1 MKNTK
6 TKSIV
11 ALAIVLVLTVV
22 FGIVGVT
29 GMSFQGGLWKLLP
42 WLPTTNA
49 DAWPQAISLGLD
61 LRGGVYVEYSAEA
74 PEGNDANFS
83 DLLDATVSAIQSR
96 LTDKGYAESTVQ
108 VLGTSGIRVEIPDVS
123 DPSEILNLIGEPA
136 LLEFKDP
143 DGNTFMTGSD
153 VRLAQAAMT
162 QDGQW
167 AISFQLT
174 SAGTKLFADM
184 TSQNIGKTLGIYLDG
199 EKLMAPTVQSAITG
213 GSGQITGNFTM
224 DRAQTIAA
232 QIQSG
237 ALPLVLTQQK
247 VDTVSATLGDN
258 ALSTSVFAAIIG
270 IALVMLIMIVRYRLN
285 GVVASWALCIY
296 TIVLF
301 WVLAV
306 FPGIQLTLPGIAGI
320 VLGIGMAVDANV
332 VIFERFN
339 EEVRAGRSL
348 KVALKTGFHNALSA
362 IIDANVTTI
371 IAAIVL
377 MIFGT
382 GSVQGFAK
390 TLLLGVIVSLFSAL
404 LVTRFLMKQFIQLKN
419 WNALSPPAF
428 SLQRRP
434 SNMTIKNYSKQC
446 LMISAGIMVLALLL
460 SLFGMGI
467 NVGIDFSGG
476 MSMQYTMGEAVTQ
489 SDIEGVL
496 NGIGLKDYAVSVQ
509 GTGKDSINIR
519 IKAIDEDGV
528 QGVQASITEAL
539 QAKYPNAAIYGD
551 VNYVGPVAGA
561 TLLRNAFLS
570 VLIAALCMLIYIAIR
585 FDFNSGAAAVLGL
598 VHDVLIMLSFMVIL
612 RSFVQMNSSFIAAML
627 TIVGYSINNTIIIF
641 DRIRENARKMPSSTP
656 RVDVVNR
663 SIKEC
668 LGRTINTTLTT
679 LVTIVCLYI
688 FGVSSI
694 REFALPIIVGII
706 SGVYSANMINGYVW
720 AFLEEKKRA
729 KKAAKA

>member
-1 MKNTK
+1 
-6 TKSIV
+6 
-11 ALAIVLVLTVV
+11 
-22 FGIVGVT
+22 
-29 GMSFQGGLWKLLP
+29 
-42 WLPTTNA
+42 
-49 DAWPQAISLGLD
+49 
-61 LRGGVYVEYSAEA
+61 
-74 PEGNDANFS
+74 
-83 DLLDATVSAIQSR
+83 
-96 LTDKGYAESTVQ
+96 
-108 VLGTSGIRVEIPDVS
+108 
-123 DPSEILNLIGEPA
+123 
-136 LLEFKDP
+136 
-143 DGNTFMTGSD
+143 
-153 VRLAQAAMT
+153 
-162 QDGQW
+162 
-167 AISFQLT
+167 
-174 SAGTKLFADM
+174 
-184 TSQNIGKTLGIYLDG
+184 
-199 EKLMAPTVQSAITG
+199 
-213 GSGQITGNFTM
+213 
-224 DRAQTIAA
+224 
-232 QIQSG
+232 
-237 ALPLVLTQQK
+237 
-247 VDTVSATLGDN
+247 
-258 ALSTSVFAAIIG
+258 
-270 IALVMLIMIVRYRLN
+270 
-285 GVVASWALCIY
+285 
-296 TIVLF
+296 
-301 WVLAV
+301 
-306 FPGIQLTLPGIAGI
+306 
-320 VLGIGMAVDANV
+320 
-332 VIFERFN
+332 
-339 EEVRAGRSL
+339 
-348 KVALKTGFHNALSA
+348 
-362 IIDANVTTI
+362 
-371 IAAIVL
+371 
-377 MIFGT
+377 
-382 GSVQGFAK
+382 
-390 TLLLGVIVSLFSAL
+390 
-404 LVTRFLMKQFIQLKN
+404 
-419 WNALSPPAF
+419 
-428 SLQRRP
+428 
-434 SNMTIKNYSKQC
+434 MTIKNYSKQC

-460 SLFGMGI
+460 SLFGLGI

-656 RVDVVNR
+656 RADVVNR

-720 AFLEEKKRA
+720 AFLEEKRKGR
-729 KKAAKA
+729 KTPAKAKVA

>member
-1 MKNTK
+1 
-6 TKSIV
+6 
-11 ALAIVLVLTVV
+11 
-22 FGIVGVT
+22 
-29 GMSFQGGLWKLLP
+29 
-42 WLPTTNA
+42 
-49 DAWPQAISLGLD
+49 
-61 LRGGVYVEYSAEA
+61 
-74 PEGNDANFS
+74 
-83 DLLDATVSAIQSR
+83 
-96 LTDKGYAESTVQ
+96 
-108 VLGTSGIRVEIPDVS
+108 
-123 DPSEILNLIGEPA
+123 
-136 LLEFKDP
+136 
-143 DGNTFMTGSD
+143 
-153 VRLAQAAMT
+153 
-162 QDGQW
+162 
-167 AISFQLT
+167 
-174 SAGTKLFADM
+174 
-184 TSQNIGKTLGIYLDG
+184 
-199 EKLMAPTVQSAITG
+199 
-213 GSGQITGNFTM
+213 
-224 DRAQTIAA
+224 
-232 QIQSG
+232 
-237 ALPLVLTQQK
+237 
-247 VDTVSATLGDN
+247 
-258 ALSTSVFAAIIG
+258 
-270 IALVMLIMIVRYRLN
+270 
-285 GVVASWALCIY
+285 
-296 TIVLF
+296 
-301 WVLAV
+301 
-306 FPGIQLTLPGIAGI
+306 
-320 VLGIGMAVDANV
+320 
-332 VIFERFN
+332 
-339 EEVRAGRSL
+339 
-348 KVALKTGFHNALSA
+348 
-362 IIDANVTTI
+362 
-371 IAAIVL
+371 
-377 MIFGT
+377 
-382 GSVQGFAK
+382 
-390 TLLLGVIVSLFSAL
+390 
-404 LVTRFLMKQFIQLKN
+404 
-419 WNALSPPAF
+419 
-428 SLQRRP
+428 
-434 SNMTIKNYSKQC
+434 MTIKNYSKQC

-585 FDFNSGAAAVLGL
+585 FDFNSGAAAGLGL

>member
-1 MKNTK
+1 
-6 TKSIV
+6 
-11 ALAIVLVLTVV
+11 
-22 FGIVGVT
+22 
-29 GMSFQGGLWKLLP
+29 
-42 WLPTTNA
+42 
-49 DAWPQAISLGLD
+49 
-61 LRGGVYVEYSAEA
+61 
-74 PEGNDANFS
+74 
-83 DLLDATVSAIQSR
+83 
-96 LTDKGYAESTVQ
+96 
-108 VLGTSGIRVEIPDVS
+108 
-123 DPSEILNLIGEPA
+123 
-136 LLEFKDP
+136 
-143 DGNTFMTGSD
+143 
-153 VRLAQAAMT
+153 
-162 QDGQW
+162 
-167 AISFQLT
+167 
-174 SAGTKLFADM
+174 
-184 TSQNIGKTLGIYLDG
+184 
-199 EKLMAPTVQSAITG
+199 
-213 GSGQITGNFTM
+213 
-224 DRAQTIAA
+224 
-232 QIQSG
+232 
-237 ALPLVLTQQK
+237 
-247 VDTVSATLGDN
+247 
-258 ALSTSVFAAIIG
+258 
-270 IALVMLIMIVRYRLN
+270 
-285 GVVASWALCIY
+285 
-296 TIVLF
+296 
-301 WVLAV
+301 
-306 FPGIQLTLPGIAGI
+306 
-320 VLGIGMAVDANV
+320 
-332 VIFERFN
+332 
-339 EEVRAGRSL
+339 
-348 KVALKTGFHNALSA
+348 
-362 IIDANVTTI
+362 
-371 IAAIVL
+371 
-377 MIFGT
+377 
-382 GSVQGFAK
+382 
-390 TLLLGVIVSLFSAL
+390 
-404 LVTRFLMKQFIQLKN
+404 
-419 WNALSPPAF
+419 
-428 SLQRRP
+428 
-434 SNMTIKNYSKQC
+434 MTIKNYSKQC

-460 SLFGMGI
+460 SLFGLGI

-539 QAKYPNAAIYGD
+539 QTKYPNAAIYGD

>member
-1 MKNTK
+1 M
-6 TKSIV
+6 
-11 ALAIVLVLTVV
+11 TV
-22 FGIVGVT
+22 
-29 GMSFQGGLWKLLP
+29 
-42 WLPTTNA
+42 
-49 DAWPQAISLGLD
+49 
-61 LRGGVYVEYSAEA
+61 
-74 PEGNDANFS
+74 
-83 DLLDATVSAIQSR
+83 
-96 LTDKGYAESTVQ
+96 
-108 VLGTSGIRVEIPDVS
+108 
-123 DPSEILNLIGEPA
+123 
-136 LLEFKDP
+136 
-143 DGNTFMTGSD
+143 
-153 VRLAQAAMT
+153 
-162 QDGQW
+162 
-167 AISFQLT
+167 
-174 SAGTKLFADM
+174 
-184 TSQNIGKTLGIYLDG
+184 
-199 EKLMAPTVQSAITG
+199 
-213 GSGQITGNFTM
+213 
-224 DRAQTIAA
+224 
-232 QIQSG
+232 
-237 ALPLVLTQQK
+237 
-247 VDTVSATLGDN
+247 
-258 ALSTSVFAAIIG
+258 
-270 IALVMLIMIVRYRLN
+270 
-285 GVVASWALCIY
+285 
-296 TIVLF
+296 
-301 WVLAV
+301 
-306 FPGIQLTLPGIAGI
+306 
-320 VLGIGMAVDANV
+320 
-332 VIFERFN
+332 
-339 EEVRAGRSL
+339 
-348 KVALKTGFHNALSA
+348 
-362 IIDANVTTI
+362 
-371 IAAIVL
+371 
-377 MIFGT
+377 
-382 GSVQGFAK
+382 
-390 TLLLGVIVSLFSAL
+390 
-404 LVTRFLMKQFIQLKN
+404 
-419 WNALSPPAF
+419 
-428 SLQRRP
+428 
-434 SNMTIKNYSKQC
+434 KNYSKQC

-679 LVTIVCLYI
+679 LVTIVSLYI

-729 KKAAKA
+729 RKAAKA

>member
-1 MKNTK
+1 
-6 TKSIV
+6 
-11 ALAIVLVLTVV
+11 
-22 FGIVGVT
+22 
-29 GMSFQGGLWKLLP
+29 
-42 WLPTTNA
+42 
-49 DAWPQAISLGLD
+49 
-61 LRGGVYVEYSAEA
+61 
-74 PEGNDANFS
+74 
-83 DLLDATVSAIQSR
+83 
-96 LTDKGYAESTVQ
+96 
-108 VLGTSGIRVEIPDVS
+108 
-123 DPSEILNLIGEPA
+123 
-136 LLEFKDP
+136 
-143 DGNTFMTGSD
+143 
-153 VRLAQAAMT
+153 
-162 QDGQW
+162 
-167 AISFQLT
+167 
-174 SAGTKLFADM
+174 
-184 TSQNIGKTLGIYLDG
+184 
-199 EKLMAPTVQSAITG
+199 
-213 GSGQITGNFTM
+213 
-224 DRAQTIAA
+224 
-232 QIQSG
+232 
-237 ALPLVLTQQK
+237 
-247 VDTVSATLGDN
+247 
-258 ALSTSVFAAIIG
+258 
-270 IALVMLIMIVRYRLN
+270 
-285 GVVASWALCIY
+285 
-296 TIVLF
+296 
-301 WVLAV
+301 
-306 FPGIQLTLPGIAGI
+306 
-320 VLGIGMAVDANV
+320 
-332 VIFERFN
+332 
-339 EEVRAGRSL
+339 
-348 KVALKTGFHNALSA
+348 
-362 IIDANVTTI
+362 
-371 IAAIVL
+371 
-377 MIFGT
+377 
-382 GSVQGFAK
+382 
-390 TLLLGVIVSLFSAL
+390 
-404 LVTRFLMKQFIQLKN
+404 
-419 WNALSPPAF
+419 
-428 SLQRRP
+428 
-434 SNMTIKNYSKQC
+434 MTIKNYSKQC

-612 RSFVQMNSSFIAAML
+612 RSFVQMNSTFIAAML

-729 KKAAKA
+729 RKAAKA

>member
-1 MKNTK
+1 
-6 TKSIV
+6 
-11 ALAIVLVLTVV
+11 
-22 FGIVGVT
+22 
-29 GMSFQGGLWKLLP
+29 
-42 WLPTTNA
+42 
-49 DAWPQAISLGLD
+49 
-61 LRGGVYVEYSAEA
+61 
-74 PEGNDANFS
+74 
-83 DLLDATVSAIQSR
+83 
-96 LTDKGYAESTVQ
+96 
-108 VLGTSGIRVEIPDVS
+108 
-123 DPSEILNLIGEPA
+123 
-136 LLEFKDP
+136 
-143 DGNTFMTGSD
+143 
-153 VRLAQAAMT
+153 
-162 QDGQW
+162 
-167 AISFQLT
+167 
-174 SAGTKLFADM
+174 
-184 TSQNIGKTLGIYLDG
+184 
-199 EKLMAPTVQSAITG
+199 
-213 GSGQITGNFTM
+213 
-224 DRAQTIAA
+224 
-232 QIQSG
+232 
-237 ALPLVLTQQK
+237 
-247 VDTVSATLGDN
+247 
-258 ALSTSVFAAIIG
+258 
-270 IALVMLIMIVRYRLN
+270 
-285 GVVASWALCIY
+285 
-296 TIVLF
+296 
-301 WVLAV
+301 
-306 FPGIQLTLPGIAGI
+306 
-320 VLGIGMAVDANV
+320 
-332 VIFERFN
+332 
-339 EEVRAGRSL
+339 
-348 KVALKTGFHNALSA
+348 
-362 IIDANVTTI
+362 
-371 IAAIVL
+371 
-377 MIFGT
+377 
-382 GSVQGFAK
+382 
-390 TLLLGVIVSLFSAL
+390 
-404 LVTRFLMKQFIQLKN
+404 
-419 WNALSPPAF
+419 
-428 SLQRRP
+428 
-434 SNMTIKNYSKQC
+434 MTIKNYSKQC

-539 QAKYPNAAIYGD
+539 QAKYPNASIYGD

>member
-1 MKNTK
+1 
-6 TKSIV
+6 
-11 ALAIVLVLTVV
+11 
-22 FGIVGVT
+22 
-29 GMSFQGGLWKLLP
+29 
-42 WLPTTNA
+42 
-49 DAWPQAISLGLD
+49 
-61 LRGGVYVEYSAEA
+61 
-74 PEGNDANFS
+74 
-83 DLLDATVSAIQSR
+83 
-96 LTDKGYAESTVQ
+96 
-108 VLGTSGIRVEIPDVS
+108 
-123 DPSEILNLIGEPA
+123 
-136 LLEFKDP
+136 
-143 DGNTFMTGSD
+143 
-153 VRLAQAAMT
+153 
-162 QDGQW
+162 
-167 AISFQLT
+167 
-174 SAGTKLFADM
+174 
-184 TSQNIGKTLGIYLDG
+184 
-199 EKLMAPTVQSAITG
+199 
-213 GSGQITGNFTM
+213 
-224 DRAQTIAA
+224 
-232 QIQSG
+232 
-237 ALPLVLTQQK
+237 
-247 VDTVSATLGDN
+247 
-258 ALSTSVFAAIIG
+258 
-270 IALVMLIMIVRYRLN
+270 
-285 GVVASWALCIY
+285 
-296 TIVLF
+296 
-301 WVLAV
+301 
-306 FPGIQLTLPGIAGI
+306 
-320 VLGIGMAVDANV
+320 
-332 VIFERFN
+332 
-339 EEVRAGRSL
+339 
-348 KVALKTGFHNALSA
+348 
-362 IIDANVTTI
+362 
-371 IAAIVL
+371 
-377 MIFGT
+377 
-382 GSVQGFAK
+382 
-390 TLLLGVIVSLFSAL
+390 
-404 LVTRFLMKQFIQLKN
+404 
-419 WNALSPPAF
+419 
-428 SLQRRP
+428 
-434 SNMTIKNYSKQC
+434 MTIKNYSKQC

-570 VLIAALCMLIYIAIR
+570 VLIAALRVLIYIAIR

>member
-1 MKNTK
+1 
-6 TKSIV
+6 
-11 ALAIVLVLTVV
+11 
-22 FGIVGVT
+22 
-29 GMSFQGGLWKLLP
+29 
-42 WLPTTNA
+42 
-49 DAWPQAISLGLD
+49 
-61 LRGGVYVEYSAEA
+61 
-74 PEGNDANFS
+74 
-83 DLLDATVSAIQSR
+83 
-96 LTDKGYAESTVQ
+96 
-108 VLGTSGIRVEIPDVS
+108 
-123 DPSEILNLIGEPA
+123 
-136 LLEFKDP
+136 
-143 DGNTFMTGSD
+143 
-153 VRLAQAAMT
+153 
-162 QDGQW
+162 
-167 AISFQLT
+167 
-174 SAGTKLFADM
+174 
-184 TSQNIGKTLGIYLDG
+184 
-199 EKLMAPTVQSAITG
+199 
-213 GSGQITGNFTM
+213 
-224 DRAQTIAA
+224 
-232 QIQSG
+232 
-237 ALPLVLTQQK
+237 
-247 VDTVSATLGDN
+247 
-258 ALSTSVFAAIIG
+258 
-270 IALVMLIMIVRYRLN
+270 
-285 GVVASWALCIY
+285 
-296 TIVLF
+296 
-301 WVLAV
+301 
-306 FPGIQLTLPGIAGI
+306 
-320 VLGIGMAVDANV
+320 
-332 VIFERFN
+332 
-339 EEVRAGRSL
+339 
-348 KVALKTGFHNALSA
+348 
-362 IIDANVTTI
+362 
-371 IAAIVL
+371 
-377 MIFGT
+377 
-382 GSVQGFAK
+382 
-390 TLLLGVIVSLFSAL
+390 
-404 LVTRFLMKQFIQLKN
+404 
-419 WNALSPPAF
+419 
-428 SLQRRP
+428 
-434 SNMTIKNYSKQC
+434 MTIKNYSKQC

-663 SIKEC
+663 SINEC

-679 LVTIVCLYI
+679 LVTIVSLYI

>member
-1 MKNTK
+1 M
-6 TKSIV
+6 
-11 ALAIVLVLTVV
+11 TV
-22 FGIVGVT
+22 
-29 GMSFQGGLWKLLP
+29 
-42 WLPTTNA
+42 
-49 DAWPQAISLGLD
+49 
-61 LRGGVYVEYSAEA
+61 
-74 PEGNDANFS
+74 
-83 DLLDATVSAIQSR
+83 
-96 LTDKGYAESTVQ
+96 
-108 VLGTSGIRVEIPDVS
+108 
-123 DPSEILNLIGEPA
+123 
-136 LLEFKDP
+136 
-143 DGNTFMTGSD
+143 
-153 VRLAQAAMT
+153 
-162 QDGQW
+162 
-167 AISFQLT
+167 
-174 SAGTKLFADM
+174 
-184 TSQNIGKTLGIYLDG
+184 
-199 EKLMAPTVQSAITG
+199 
-213 GSGQITGNFTM
+213 
-224 DRAQTIAA
+224 
-232 QIQSG
+232 
-237 ALPLVLTQQK
+237 
-247 VDTVSATLGDN
+247 
-258 ALSTSVFAAIIG
+258 
-270 IALVMLIMIVRYRLN
+270 
-285 GVVASWALCIY
+285 
-296 TIVLF
+296 
-301 WVLAV
+301 
-306 FPGIQLTLPGIAGI
+306 
-320 VLGIGMAVDANV
+320 
-332 VIFERFN
+332 
-339 EEVRAGRSL
+339 
-348 KVALKTGFHNALSA
+348 
-362 IIDANVTTI
+362 
-371 IAAIVL
+371 
-377 MIFGT
+377 
-382 GSVQGFAK
+382 
-390 TLLLGVIVSLFSAL
+390 
-404 LVTRFLMKQFIQLKN
+404 
-419 WNALSPPAF
+419 
-428 SLQRRP
+428 
-434 SNMTIKNYSKQC
+434 KNYSKQC

-476 MSMQYTMGEAVTQ
+476 MSMQYTMGEAITQ

-656 RVDVVNR
+656 RADVVNR

-679 LVTIVCLYI
+679 LVTIVSLYI

>member
-1 MKNTK
+1 
-6 TKSIV
+6 
-11 ALAIVLVLTVV
+11 
-22 FGIVGVT
+22 
-29 GMSFQGGLWKLLP
+29 
-42 WLPTTNA
+42 
-49 DAWPQAISLGLD
+49 
-61 LRGGVYVEYSAEA
+61 
-74 PEGNDANFS
+74 
-83 DLLDATVSAIQSR
+83 
-96 LTDKGYAESTVQ
+96 
-108 VLGTSGIRVEIPDVS
+108 
-123 DPSEILNLIGEPA
+123 
-136 LLEFKDP
+136 
-143 DGNTFMTGSD
+143 
-153 VRLAQAAMT
+153 
-162 QDGQW
+162 
-167 AISFQLT
+167 
-174 SAGTKLFADM
+174 
-184 TSQNIGKTLGIYLDG
+184 
-199 EKLMAPTVQSAITG
+199 
-213 GSGQITGNFTM
+213 
-224 DRAQTIAA
+224 
-232 QIQSG
+232 
-237 ALPLVLTQQK
+237 
-247 VDTVSATLGDN
+247 
-258 ALSTSVFAAIIG
+258 
-270 IALVMLIMIVRYRLN
+270 
-285 GVVASWALCIY
+285 
-296 TIVLF
+296 
-301 WVLAV
+301 
-306 FPGIQLTLPGIAGI
+306 
-320 VLGIGMAVDANV
+320 
-332 VIFERFN
+332 
-339 EEVRAGRSL
+339 
-348 KVALKTGFHNALSA
+348 
-362 IIDANVTTI
+362 
-371 IAAIVL
+371 
-377 MIFGT
+377 
-382 GSVQGFAK
+382 
-390 TLLLGVIVSLFSAL
+390 
-404 LVTRFLMKQFIQLKN
+404 
-419 WNALSPPAF
+419 
-428 SLQRRP
+428 
-434 SNMTIKNYSKQC
+434 MTIKNYSKQC

-688 FGVSSI
+688 FGVFSI

>member
-1 MKNTK
+1 M
-6 TKSIV
+6 
-11 ALAIVLVLTVV
+11 
-22 FGIVGVT
+22 
-29 GMSFQGGLWKLLP
+29 
-42 WLPTTNA
+42 
-49 DAWPQAISLGLD
+49 
-61 LRGGVYVEYSAEA
+61 R
-74 PEGNDANFS
+74 
-83 DLLDATVSAIQSR
+83 
-96 LTDKGYAESTVQ
+96 
-108 VLGTSGIRVEIPDVS
+108 
-123 DPSEILNLIGEPA
+123 
-136 LLEFKDP
+136 
-143 DGNTFMTGSD
+143 
-153 VRLAQAAMT
+153 
-162 QDGQW
+162 
-167 AISFQLT
+167 
-174 SAGTKLFADM
+174 
-184 TSQNIGKTLGIYLDG
+184 
-199 EKLMAPTVQSAITG
+199 
-213 GSGQITGNFTM
+213 
-224 DRAQTIAA
+224 
-232 QIQSG
+232 
-237 ALPLVLTQQK
+237 
-247 VDTVSATLGDN
+247 
-258 ALSTSVFAAIIG
+258 
-270 IALVMLIMIVRYRLN
+270 
-285 GVVASWALCIY
+285 
-296 TIVLF
+296 
-301 WVLAV
+301 
-306 FPGIQLTLPGIAGI
+306 
-320 VLGIGMAVDANV
+320 
-332 VIFERFN
+332 
-339 EEVRAGRSL
+339 
-348 KVALKTGFHNALSA
+348 
-362 IIDANVTTI
+362 
-371 IAAIVL
+371 
-377 MIFGT
+377 
-382 GSVQGFAK
+382 
-390 TLLLGVIVSLFSAL
+390 
-404 LVTRFLMKQFIQLKN
+404 
-419 WNALSPPAF
+419 
-428 SLQRRP
+428 
-434 SNMTIKNYSKQC
+434 
-446 LMISAGIMVLALLL
+446 L

-612 RSFVQMNSSFIAAML
+612 RSFVQNSSFIAAML

>member
-1 MKNTK
+1 
-6 TKSIV
+6 
-11 ALAIVLVLTVV
+11 
-22 FGIVGVT
+22 
-29 GMSFQGGLWKLLP
+29 
-42 WLPTTNA
+42 
-49 DAWPQAISLGLD
+49 
-61 LRGGVYVEYSAEA
+61 
-74 PEGNDANFS
+74 
-83 DLLDATVSAIQSR
+83 
-96 LTDKGYAESTVQ
+96 
-108 VLGTSGIRVEIPDVS
+108 
-123 DPSEILNLIGEPA
+123 
-136 LLEFKDP
+136 
-143 DGNTFMTGSD
+143 
-153 VRLAQAAMT
+153 
-162 QDGQW
+162 
-167 AISFQLT
+167 
-174 SAGTKLFADM
+174 
-184 TSQNIGKTLGIYLDG
+184 
-199 EKLMAPTVQSAITG
+199 
-213 GSGQITGNFTM
+213 
-224 DRAQTIAA
+224 
-232 QIQSG
+232 
-237 ALPLVLTQQK
+237 
-247 VDTVSATLGDN
+247 
-258 ALSTSVFAAIIG
+258 
-270 IALVMLIMIVRYRLN
+270 
-285 GVVASWALCIY
+285 
-296 TIVLF
+296 
-301 WVLAV
+301 
-306 FPGIQLTLPGIAGI
+306 
-320 VLGIGMAVDANV
+320 
-332 VIFERFN
+332 
-339 EEVRAGRSL
+339 
-348 KVALKTGFHNALSA
+348 
-362 IIDANVTTI
+362 
-371 IAAIVL
+371 
-377 MIFGT
+377 
-382 GSVQGFAK
+382 
-390 TLLLGVIVSLFSAL
+390 
-404 LVTRFLMKQFIQLKN
+404 
-419 WNALSPPAF
+419 
-428 SLQRRP
+428 
-434 SNMTIKNYSKQC
+434 MTIKNYSKQC

-539 QAKYPNAAIYGD
+539 QEKYPNAAIYGD

>member
-1 MKNTK
+1 
-6 TKSIV
+6 
-11 ALAIVLVLTVV
+11 
-22 FGIVGVT
+22 
-29 GMSFQGGLWKLLP
+29 
-42 WLPTTNA
+42 
-49 DAWPQAISLGLD
+49 
-61 LRGGVYVEYSAEA
+61 
-74 PEGNDANFS
+74 
-83 DLLDATVSAIQSR
+83 
-96 LTDKGYAESTVQ
+96 
-108 VLGTSGIRVEIPDVS
+108 
-123 DPSEILNLIGEPA
+123 
-136 LLEFKDP
+136 
-143 DGNTFMTGSD
+143 
-153 VRLAQAAMT
+153 
-162 QDGQW
+162 
-167 AISFQLT
+167 
-174 SAGTKLFADM
+174 
-184 TSQNIGKTLGIYLDG
+184 
-199 EKLMAPTVQSAITG
+199 
-213 GSGQITGNFTM
+213 
-224 DRAQTIAA
+224 
-232 QIQSG
+232 
-237 ALPLVLTQQK
+237 
-247 VDTVSATLGDN
+247 
-258 ALSTSVFAAIIG
+258 
-270 IALVMLIMIVRYRLN
+270 
-285 GVVASWALCIY
+285 
-296 TIVLF
+296 
-301 WVLAV
+301 
-306 FPGIQLTLPGIAGI
+306 
-320 VLGIGMAVDANV
+320 
-332 VIFERFN
+332 
-339 EEVRAGRSL
+339 
-348 KVALKTGFHNALSA
+348 
-362 IIDANVTTI
+362 
-371 IAAIVL
+371 
-377 MIFGT
+377 
-382 GSVQGFAK
+382 
-390 TLLLGVIVSLFSAL
+390 
-404 LVTRFLMKQFIQLKN
+404 
-419 WNALSPPAF
+419 
-428 SLQRRP
+428 
-434 SNMTIKNYSKQC
+434 MTIKNYSKQC

-467 NVGIDFSGG
+467 NVGIDFSSG

>member
-1 MKNTK
+1 
-6 TKSIV
+6 
-11 ALAIVLVLTVV
+11 
-22 FGIVGVT
+22 
-29 GMSFQGGLWKLLP
+29 
-42 WLPTTNA
+42 
-49 DAWPQAISLGLD
+49 
-61 LRGGVYVEYSAEA
+61 
-74 PEGNDANFS
+74 
-83 DLLDATVSAIQSR
+83 
-96 LTDKGYAESTVQ
+96 
-108 VLGTSGIRVEIPDVS
+108 
-123 DPSEILNLIGEPA
+123 
-136 LLEFKDP
+136 
-143 DGNTFMTGSD
+143 
-153 VRLAQAAMT
+153 
-162 QDGQW
+162 
-167 AISFQLT
+167 
-174 SAGTKLFADM
+174 
-184 TSQNIGKTLGIYLDG
+184 
-199 EKLMAPTVQSAITG
+199 
-213 GSGQITGNFTM
+213 
-224 DRAQTIAA
+224 
-232 QIQSG
+232 
-237 ALPLVLTQQK
+237 
-247 VDTVSATLGDN
+247 
-258 ALSTSVFAAIIG
+258 
-270 IALVMLIMIVRYRLN
+270 
-285 GVVASWALCIY
+285 
-296 TIVLF
+296 
-301 WVLAV
+301 
-306 FPGIQLTLPGIAGI
+306 
-320 VLGIGMAVDANV
+320 
-332 VIFERFN
+332 
-339 EEVRAGRSL
+339 
-348 KVALKTGFHNALSA
+348 
-362 IIDANVTTI
+362 
-371 IAAIVL
+371 
-377 MIFGT
+377 
-382 GSVQGFAK
+382 
-390 TLLLGVIVSLFSAL
+390 
-404 LVTRFLMKQFIQLKN
+404 
-419 WNALSPPAF
+419 
-428 SLQRRP
+428 
-434 SNMTIKNYSKQC
+434 MTIKNYSKQG

>member
-1 MKNTK
+1 
-6 TKSIV
+6 
-11 ALAIVLVLTVV
+11 
-22 FGIVGVT
+22 
-29 GMSFQGGLWKLLP
+29 
-42 WLPTTNA
+42 
-49 DAWPQAISLGLD
+49 
-61 LRGGVYVEYSAEA
+61 
-74 PEGNDANFS
+74 
-83 DLLDATVSAIQSR
+83 
-96 LTDKGYAESTVQ
+96 
-108 VLGTSGIRVEIPDVS
+108 
-123 DPSEILNLIGEPA
+123 
-136 LLEFKDP
+136 
-143 DGNTFMTGSD
+143 
-153 VRLAQAAMT
+153 
-162 QDGQW
+162 
-167 AISFQLT
+167 
-174 SAGTKLFADM
+174 
-184 TSQNIGKTLGIYLDG
+184 
-199 EKLMAPTVQSAITG
+199 
-213 GSGQITGNFTM
+213 
-224 DRAQTIAA
+224 
-232 QIQSG
+232 
-237 ALPLVLTQQK
+237 
-247 VDTVSATLGDN
+247 
-258 ALSTSVFAAIIG
+258 
-270 IALVMLIMIVRYRLN
+270 
-285 GVVASWALCIY
+285 
-296 TIVLF
+296 
-301 WVLAV
+301 
-306 FPGIQLTLPGIAGI
+306 
-320 VLGIGMAVDANV
+320 
-332 VIFERFN
+332 
-339 EEVRAGRSL
+339 
-348 KVALKTGFHNALSA
+348 
-362 IIDANVTTI
+362 
-371 IAAIVL
+371 
-377 MIFGT
+377 
-382 GSVQGFAK
+382 
-390 TLLLGVIVSLFSAL
+390 
-404 LVTRFLMKQFIQLKN
+404 
-419 WNALSPPAF
+419 
-428 SLQRRP
+428 
-434 SNMTIKNYSKQC
+434 MTIKNYSKQC

-729 KKAAKA
+729 RKAAKS

>member
-1 MKNTK
+1 
-6 TKSIV
+6 
-11 ALAIVLVLTVV
+11 
-22 FGIVGVT
+22 
-29 GMSFQGGLWKLLP
+29 
-42 WLPTTNA
+42 
-49 DAWPQAISLGLD
+49 
-61 LRGGVYVEYSAEA
+61 
-74 PEGNDANFS
+74 
-83 DLLDATVSAIQSR
+83 
-96 LTDKGYAESTVQ
+96 
-108 VLGTSGIRVEIPDVS
+108 
-123 DPSEILNLIGEPA
+123 
-136 LLEFKDP
+136 
-143 DGNTFMTGSD
+143 
-153 VRLAQAAMT
+153 
-162 QDGQW
+162 
-167 AISFQLT
+167 
-174 SAGTKLFADM
+174 
-184 TSQNIGKTLGIYLDG
+184 
-199 EKLMAPTVQSAITG
+199 
-213 GSGQITGNFTM
+213 
-224 DRAQTIAA
+224 
-232 QIQSG
+232 
-237 ALPLVLTQQK
+237 
-247 VDTVSATLGDN
+247 
-258 ALSTSVFAAIIG
+258 
-270 IALVMLIMIVRYRLN
+270 
-285 GVVASWALCIY
+285 
-296 TIVLF
+296 
-301 WVLAV
+301 
-306 FPGIQLTLPGIAGI
+306 
-320 VLGIGMAVDANV
+320 
-332 VIFERFN
+332 
-339 EEVRAGRSL
+339 
-348 KVALKTGFHNALSA
+348 
-362 IIDANVTTI
+362 
-371 IAAIVL
+371 
-377 MIFGT
+377 
-382 GSVQGFAK
+382 
-390 TLLLGVIVSLFSAL
+390 
-404 LVTRFLMKQFIQLKN
+404 
-419 WNALSPPAF
+419 
-428 SLQRRP
+428 
-434 SNMTIKNYSKQC
+434 MTIKNYSKQC

-641 DRIRENARKMPSSTP
+641 ARIRENARKMPSSTP

-679 LVTIVCLYI
+679 LVTIVSLYI

>member
-1 MKNTK
+1 
-6 TKSIV
+6 
-11 ALAIVLVLTVV
+11 
-22 FGIVGVT
+22 
-29 GMSFQGGLWKLLP
+29 
-42 WLPTTNA
+42 
-49 DAWPQAISLGLD
+49 
-61 LRGGVYVEYSAEA
+61 
-74 PEGNDANFS
+74 
-83 DLLDATVSAIQSR
+83 
-96 LTDKGYAESTVQ
+96 
-108 VLGTSGIRVEIPDVS
+108 
-123 DPSEILNLIGEPA
+123 
-136 LLEFKDP
+136 
-143 DGNTFMTGSD
+143 
-153 VRLAQAAMT
+153 
-162 QDGQW
+162 
-167 AISFQLT
+167 
-174 SAGTKLFADM
+174 
-184 TSQNIGKTLGIYLDG
+184 
-199 EKLMAPTVQSAITG
+199 
-213 GSGQITGNFTM
+213 
-224 DRAQTIAA
+224 
-232 QIQSG
+232 
-237 ALPLVLTQQK
+237 
-247 VDTVSATLGDN
+247 
-258 ALSTSVFAAIIG
+258 
-270 IALVMLIMIVRYRLN
+270 
-285 GVVASWALCIY
+285 
-296 TIVLF
+296 
-301 WVLAV
+301 
-306 FPGIQLTLPGIAGI
+306 
-320 VLGIGMAVDANV
+320 
-332 VIFERFN
+332 
-339 EEVRAGRSL
+339 
-348 KVALKTGFHNALSA
+348 
-362 IIDANVTTI
+362 
-371 IAAIVL
+371 
-377 MIFGT
+377 
-382 GSVQGFAK
+382 
-390 TLLLGVIVSLFSAL
+390 
-404 LVTRFLMKQFIQLKN
+404 
-419 WNALSPPAF
+419 
-428 SLQRRP
+428 
-434 SNMTIKNYSKQC
+434 MTIKNYSKQC

-509 GTGKDSINIR
+509 GSNRDSINIR

-679 LVTIVCLYI
+679 LVTIVSLYI

-720 AFLEEKKRA
+720 AFLEEKKRVR
-729 KKAAKA
+729 KAAKA

>member
-1 MKNTK
+1 
-6 TKSIV
+6 
-11 ALAIVLVLTVV
+11 
-22 FGIVGVT
+22 
-29 GMSFQGGLWKLLP
+29 
-42 WLPTTNA
+42 
-49 DAWPQAISLGLD
+49 
-61 LRGGVYVEYSAEA
+61 
-74 PEGNDANFS
+74 
-83 DLLDATVSAIQSR
+83 
-96 LTDKGYAESTVQ
+96 
-108 VLGTSGIRVEIPDVS
+108 
-123 DPSEILNLIGEPA
+123 
-136 LLEFKDP
+136 
-143 DGNTFMTGSD
+143 
-153 VRLAQAAMT
+153 
-162 QDGQW
+162 
-167 AISFQLT
+167 
-174 SAGTKLFADM
+174 
-184 TSQNIGKTLGIYLDG
+184 
-199 EKLMAPTVQSAITG
+199 
-213 GSGQITGNFTM
+213 
-224 DRAQTIAA
+224 
-232 QIQSG
+232 
-237 ALPLVLTQQK
+237 
-247 VDTVSATLGDN
+247 
-258 ALSTSVFAAIIG
+258 
-270 IALVMLIMIVRYRLN
+270 
-285 GVVASWALCIY
+285 
-296 TIVLF
+296 
-301 WVLAV
+301 
-306 FPGIQLTLPGIAGI
+306 
-320 VLGIGMAVDANV
+320 
-332 VIFERFN
+332 
-339 EEVRAGRSL
+339 
-348 KVALKTGFHNALSA
+348 
-362 IIDANVTTI
+362 
-371 IAAIVL
+371 
-377 MIFGT
+377 
-382 GSVQGFAK
+382 
-390 TLLLGVIVSLFSAL
+390 
-404 LVTRFLMKQFIQLKN
+404 
-419 WNALSPPAF
+419 
-428 SLQRRP
+428 
-434 SNMTIKNYSKQC
+434 MTIKNYSKQC

-460 SLFGMGI
+460 SLFGMGS

>member
-1 MKNTK
+1 
-6 TKSIV
+6 
-11 ALAIVLVLTVV
+11 
-22 FGIVGVT
+22 
-29 GMSFQGGLWKLLP
+29 
-42 WLPTTNA
+42 
-49 DAWPQAISLGLD
+49 
-61 LRGGVYVEYSAEA
+61 
-74 PEGNDANFS
+74 
-83 DLLDATVSAIQSR
+83 
-96 LTDKGYAESTVQ
+96 
-108 VLGTSGIRVEIPDVS
+108 
-123 DPSEILNLIGEPA
+123 
-136 LLEFKDP
+136 
-143 DGNTFMTGSD
+143 
-153 VRLAQAAMT
+153 
-162 QDGQW
+162 
-167 AISFQLT
+167 
-174 SAGTKLFADM
+174 
-184 TSQNIGKTLGIYLDG
+184 
-199 EKLMAPTVQSAITG
+199 
-213 GSGQITGNFTM
+213 
-224 DRAQTIAA
+224 
-232 QIQSG
+232 
-237 ALPLVLTQQK
+237 
-247 VDTVSATLGDN
+247 
-258 ALSTSVFAAIIG
+258 
-270 IALVMLIMIVRYRLN
+270 
-285 GVVASWALCIY
+285 
-296 TIVLF
+296 
-301 WVLAV
+301 
-306 FPGIQLTLPGIAGI
+306 
-320 VLGIGMAVDANV
+320 
-332 VIFERFN
+332 
-339 EEVRAGRSL
+339 
-348 KVALKTGFHNALSA
+348 
-362 IIDANVTTI
+362 
-371 IAAIVL
+371 
-377 MIFGT
+377 
-382 GSVQGFAK
+382 
-390 TLLLGVIVSLFSAL
+390 
-404 LVTRFLMKQFIQLKN
+404 
-419 WNALSPPAF
+419 
-428 SLQRRP
+428 
-434 SNMTIKNYSKQC
+434 MTIKNYSKQC

-489 SDIEGVL
+489 FDIEGVL

>member
-1 MKNTK
+1 
-6 TKSIV
+6 
-11 ALAIVLVLTVV
+11 
-22 FGIVGVT
+22 
-29 GMSFQGGLWKLLP
+29 
-42 WLPTTNA
+42 
-49 DAWPQAISLGLD
+49 
-61 LRGGVYVEYSAEA
+61 
-74 PEGNDANFS
+74 
-83 DLLDATVSAIQSR
+83 
-96 LTDKGYAESTVQ
+96 
-108 VLGTSGIRVEIPDVS
+108 
-123 DPSEILNLIGEPA
+123 
-136 LLEFKDP
+136 
-143 DGNTFMTGSD
+143 
-153 VRLAQAAMT
+153 
-162 QDGQW
+162 
-167 AISFQLT
+167 
-174 SAGTKLFADM
+174 
-184 TSQNIGKTLGIYLDG
+184 
-199 EKLMAPTVQSAITG
+199 
-213 GSGQITGNFTM
+213 
-224 DRAQTIAA
+224 
-232 QIQSG
+232 
-237 ALPLVLTQQK
+237 
-247 VDTVSATLGDN
+247 
-258 ALSTSVFAAIIG
+258 
-270 IALVMLIMIVRYRLN
+270 
-285 GVVASWALCIY
+285 
-296 TIVLF
+296 
-301 WVLAV
+301 
-306 FPGIQLTLPGIAGI
+306 
-320 VLGIGMAVDANV
+320 
-332 VIFERFN
+332 
-339 EEVRAGRSL
+339 
-348 KVALKTGFHNALSA
+348 
-362 IIDANVTTI
+362 
-371 IAAIVL
+371 
-377 MIFGT
+377 
-382 GSVQGFAK
+382 
-390 TLLLGVIVSLFSAL
+390 
-404 LVTRFLMKQFIQLKN
+404 
-419 WNALSPPAF
+419 
-428 SLQRRP
+428 
-434 SNMTIKNYSKQC
+434 MTIKNYSKQC

-570 VLIAALCMLIYIAIR
+570 VLIAALCMLICIAIR

>member
-1 MKNTK
+1 
-6 TKSIV
+6 
-11 ALAIVLVLTVV
+11 
-22 FGIVGVT
+22 
-29 GMSFQGGLWKLLP
+29 
-42 WLPTTNA
+42 
-49 DAWPQAISLGLD
+49 
-61 LRGGVYVEYSAEA
+61 
-74 PEGNDANFS
+74 
-83 DLLDATVSAIQSR
+83 
-96 LTDKGYAESTVQ
+96 
-108 VLGTSGIRVEIPDVS
+108 
-123 DPSEILNLIGEPA
+123 
-136 LLEFKDP
+136 
-143 DGNTFMTGSD
+143 
-153 VRLAQAAMT
+153 
-162 QDGQW
+162 
-167 AISFQLT
+167 
-174 SAGTKLFADM
+174 
-184 TSQNIGKTLGIYLDG
+184 
-199 EKLMAPTVQSAITG
+199 
-213 GSGQITGNFTM
+213 
-224 DRAQTIAA
+224 
-232 QIQSG
+232 
-237 ALPLVLTQQK
+237 
-247 VDTVSATLGDN
+247 
-258 ALSTSVFAAIIG
+258 
-270 IALVMLIMIVRYRLN
+270 
-285 GVVASWALCIY
+285 
-296 TIVLF
+296 
-301 WVLAV
+301 
-306 FPGIQLTLPGIAGI
+306 
-320 VLGIGMAVDANV
+320 
-332 VIFERFN
+332 
-339 EEVRAGRSL
+339 
-348 KVALKTGFHNALSA
+348 
-362 IIDANVTTI
+362 
-371 IAAIVL
+371 
-377 MIFGT
+377 
-382 GSVQGFAK
+382 
-390 TLLLGVIVSLFSAL
+390 
-404 LVTRFLMKQFIQLKN
+404 
-419 WNALSPPAF
+419 
-428 SLQRRP
+428 
-434 SNMTIKNYSKQC
+434 MTIKNYSKQC

-509 GTGKDSINIR
+509 GSNRDSINIR

-729 KKAAKA
+729 RKAAKA

>member
-1 MKNTK
+1 
-6 TKSIV
+6 
-11 ALAIVLVLTVV
+11 
-22 FGIVGVT
+22 
-29 GMSFQGGLWKLLP
+29 
-42 WLPTTNA
+42 
-49 DAWPQAISLGLD
+49 
-61 LRGGVYVEYSAEA
+61 
-74 PEGNDANFS
+74 
-83 DLLDATVSAIQSR
+83 
-96 LTDKGYAESTVQ
+96 
-108 VLGTSGIRVEIPDVS
+108 
-123 DPSEILNLIGEPA
+123 
-136 LLEFKDP
+136 
-143 DGNTFMTGSD
+143 
-153 VRLAQAAMT
+153 
-162 QDGQW
+162 
-167 AISFQLT
+167 
-174 SAGTKLFADM
+174 
-184 TSQNIGKTLGIYLDG
+184 
-199 EKLMAPTVQSAITG
+199 
-213 GSGQITGNFTM
+213 
-224 DRAQTIAA
+224 
-232 QIQSG
+232 
-237 ALPLVLTQQK
+237 
-247 VDTVSATLGDN
+247 
-258 ALSTSVFAAIIG
+258 
-270 IALVMLIMIVRYRLN
+270 
-285 GVVASWALCIY
+285 
-296 TIVLF
+296 
-301 WVLAV
+301 
-306 FPGIQLTLPGIAGI
+306 
-320 VLGIGMAVDANV
+320 
-332 VIFERFN
+332 
-339 EEVRAGRSL
+339 
-348 KVALKTGFHNALSA
+348 
-362 IIDANVTTI
+362 
-371 IAAIVL
+371 
-377 MIFGT
+377 
-382 GSVQGFAK
+382 
-390 TLLLGVIVSLFSAL
+390 
-404 LVTRFLMKQFIQLKN
+404 
-419 WNALSPPAF
+419 
-428 SLQRRP
+428 
-434 SNMTIKNYSKQC
+434 MTIKNYSKQC

-489 SDIEGVL
+489 SDIEGML

-729 KKAAKA
+729 RKAAKA

>member
-1 MKNTK
+1 
-6 TKSIV
+6 
-11 ALAIVLVLTVV
+11 
-22 FGIVGVT
+22 
-29 GMSFQGGLWKLLP
+29 
-42 WLPTTNA
+42 
-49 DAWPQAISLGLD
+49 
-61 LRGGVYVEYSAEA
+61 
-74 PEGNDANFS
+74 
-83 DLLDATVSAIQSR
+83 
-96 LTDKGYAESTVQ
+96 
-108 VLGTSGIRVEIPDVS
+108 
-123 DPSEILNLIGEPA
+123 
-136 LLEFKDP
+136 
-143 DGNTFMTGSD
+143 
-153 VRLAQAAMT
+153 
-162 QDGQW
+162 
-167 AISFQLT
+167 
-174 SAGTKLFADM
+174 
-184 TSQNIGKTLGIYLDG
+184 
-199 EKLMAPTVQSAITG
+199 
-213 GSGQITGNFTM
+213 
-224 DRAQTIAA
+224 
-232 QIQSG
+232 
-237 ALPLVLTQQK
+237 
-247 VDTVSATLGDN
+247 
-258 ALSTSVFAAIIG
+258 
-270 IALVMLIMIVRYRLN
+270 
-285 GVVASWALCIY
+285 
-296 TIVLF
+296 
-301 WVLAV
+301 
-306 FPGIQLTLPGIAGI
+306 
-320 VLGIGMAVDANV
+320 
-332 VIFERFN
+332 
-339 EEVRAGRSL
+339 
-348 KVALKTGFHNALSA
+348 
-362 IIDANVTTI
+362 
-371 IAAIVL
+371 
-377 MIFGT
+377 
-382 GSVQGFAK
+382 
-390 TLLLGVIVSLFSAL
+390 
-404 LVTRFLMKQFIQLKN
+404 
-419 WNALSPPAF
+419 
-428 SLQRRP
+428 
-434 SNMTIKNYSKQC
+434 MTIKNYSKQC

-551 VNYVGPVAGA
+551 VNYVGPFAGA